1 MFFCPNPTSGP
12 NFFLGTK
19 YWTQGFGNA
28 IQGLPLPTSLGKI
41 LGGKA
46 GMEAKHVPQ
55 LATHKAEH
63 WMDN

>member
-12 NFFLGTK
+12 HFFLSTK

-28 IQGLPLPTSLGKI
+28 ILELSLPNSLGKI